1 MPAPK
6 INANSELRNRPRT
19 RLTIKEPVRIMV
31 ARAMVAF
38 CIEPLSCARKRPPL
52 PGTAT
57 VGNGLLVSGT
67 ATAGNGLLGMDKG
80 KPEGP
85 RCNAGG
91 CDRSAFTGLEIAG
104 KGLLGIERGKPEGP
118 R

>member
-38 CIEPLSCARKRPPL
+38 CIEPLSCARNRPPL

-57 VGNGLLVSGT
+57 VGNGLLGI
-67 ATAGNGLLGMDKG
+67 DKG
-80 KPEGP
+80 KPKGP
-85 RCNAGG
+85 LCNVGC
-91 CDRSAFTGLEIAG
+91 CDRSAVPGLEIAG